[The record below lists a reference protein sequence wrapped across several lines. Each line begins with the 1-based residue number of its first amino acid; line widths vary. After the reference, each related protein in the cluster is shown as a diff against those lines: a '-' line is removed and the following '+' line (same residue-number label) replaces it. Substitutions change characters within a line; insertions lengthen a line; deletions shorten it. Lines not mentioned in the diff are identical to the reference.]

1 MNYNKTM
8 NTSIEPIEPIA
19 TESVSCEIDRLMND
33 ITILSERIGALHTRL
48 NMVLDMRD
56 QKPSVC
62 GNAPVREPP
71 CALMGALG
79 NLSNSIRIESGR
91 IQELIERIML

>member
-8 NTSIEPIEPIA
+8 NTPNEPIA
-19 TESVSCEIDRLMND
+19 TESVSYEMDRLMKD
-33 ITILSERIGALHTRL
+33 VTLLSERIGALHARL
-48 NMVLDMRD
+48 NIVLDMRD
-56 QKPSVC
+56 QKPSACSDV
-62 GNAPVREPP
+62 PVREPP

-79 NLSNSIRIESGR
+79 NLSNSIQIESGR

>member
-8 NTSIEPIEPIA
+8 NASIEPIP
-19 TESVSCEIDRLMND
+19 TESVSYEMDRLMND
-33 ITILSERIGALHTRL
+33 VTLLSERIGALHTRL

-56 QKPSVC
+56 QKPSAC

-71 CALMGALG
+71 CVLIGALG
-79 NLSNSIRIESGR
+79 NLSNSIQIESGR